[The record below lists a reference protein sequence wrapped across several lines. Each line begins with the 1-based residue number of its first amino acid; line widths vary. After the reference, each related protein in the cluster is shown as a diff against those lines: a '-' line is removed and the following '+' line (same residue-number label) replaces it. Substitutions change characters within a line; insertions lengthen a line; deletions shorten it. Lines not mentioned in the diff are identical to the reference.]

1 MSIISEKWSSFTLR
15 IPIKANV
22 QTIYEHWATRDGLE
36 SWFLRKAE
44 FTRPDGIVRHKGS
57 AAKQGDRY
65 EWLWHGY
72 GDDVVEKREVLEA
85 NGKDLFQFTF
95 SGGCTVTISI
105 FKELNSTIVEL
116 KQENIP
122 LDEEPA
128 NNLCL
133 NCSNGWVFYMTN
145 LKSILEGGL
154 DLRNKDVS
162 IKSVVNA

>member
-1 MSIISEKWSSFTLR
+1 MSIVSEKWSSFTLR
-15 IPIKANV
+15 IPVKADV
-22 QTIYEHWATRDGLE
+22 QKVYERWTTREGLE

-44 FTRPDGIVRHKGS
+44 FTRPDGIVRHKESS
-57 AAKQGDRY
+57 AKKGDRY

-72 GDDVVEKREVLEA
+72 GDEDVERREVLEA
-85 NGKDLFQFTF
+85 NGKDLFQFVF
-95 SGGCTVTISI
+95 SGDCIVTISI
-105 FKELNSTIVEL
+105 YKEQNQTIVEL

-122 LDEEPA
+122 LDEDPKR
-128 NNLCL
+128 NLCL
-133 NCSNGWVFYMTN
+133 NCSGGWTFYMTN